1 LTQNNG
7 CLIYGSYA
15 NLEGETIIYVNAY
28 LGLGSNIEPRVEYI
42 NQAIREIEE
51 IQGIEITG
59 RSSLYLTSPWGKMNQ
74 DDFINMVLRI
84 RTALPALTLLHH
96 LKNIEIKMGR
106 HQNERWGPRII
117 DLDIL
122 LYGDETISDQAL
134 TVPHPHMRQR
144 LFVLLPLAE
153 IDAEVVFPDD
163 GAKVQEV
170 LTRVLE
176 REGYDGIEKIEGS
189 PAATPVK

>member
-1 LTQNNG
+1 MIQ
-7 CLIYGSYA
+7 GSYA
-15 NLEGETIIYVNAY
+15 NLEGETIANLNAY
-28 LGLGSNIEPRVEYI
+28 LGLGSNIEPRVKYI
-42 NQAIREIEE
+42 EQAITEIEG

-59 RSSLYLTSPWGKMNQ
+59 RSSLYLTSPWGKRNQ
-74 DDFINMVLRI
+74 DDFINGVVRI
-84 RTALPALTLLHH
+84 RTALPALTLLYH

-122 LYGDETISDQAL
+122 LYGDETINSEEL
-134 TVPHPHMRQR
+134 KVPHPHMRQR
-144 LFVLLPLAE
+144 LFVLLPLTE
-153 IDAEVVFPDD
+153 IDAKVVFPDD

-176 REGYDGIEKIEGS
+176 REGYEGIKKIEGS

>member
-1 LTQNNG
+1 
-7 CLIYGSYA
+7 
-15 NLEGETIIYVNAY
+15 VNAY
-28 LGLGSNIEPRVEYI
+28 LGLGSNIEPRVNYI
-42 NQAIREIEE
+42 NQAIREIEG

-59 RSSLYLTSPWGKMNQ
+59 RSSLYLTSPWGKTDQ
-74 DDFINMVLRI
+74 DDFINAVLRI
-84 RTALPALTLLHH
+84 RTAMPALILLHH

-117 DLDIL
+117 DLDLL
-122 LYGDETISDQAL
+122 LYGDEIISSETL
-134 TVPHPHMRQR
+134 TVPHPHMRKR

-176 REGYDGIEKIEGS
+176 REGYDGIKKIEGS

>member
-1 LTQNNG
+1 M
-7 CLIYGSYA
+7 IYSSYA
-15 NLEGETIIYVNAY
+15 NLEGETIANRTAY
-28 LGLGSNIEPRVEYI
+28 LGLGSNIEPRVENI
-42 NQAIREIEE
+42 NRAITEIEG

-59 RSSLYLTSPWGKMNQ
+59 RSSLYLTSPWGKTDQ
-74 DDFINMVLRI
+74 DDFINAVLCI
-84 RTALPALTLLHH
+84 RTALPALDLLYL

-106 HQNERWGPRII
+106 HQNERWGPRNI

-122 LYGDETISDQAL
+122 LYGDEIINSEEL
-134 TVPHPHMRQR
+134 KVPHPHMRKR

-176 REGYDGIEKIEGS
+176 REGYDGIKKIEGS